1 MKSNPILTV
10 LSAAA
15 IGFLIGVPFAVQIT
29 SKLLPLNLV
38 GDGNCNTSGSNI
50 FARFSTPFR
59 NSTSNYTA
67 EGTPL
72 LQSNA
77 TSDSE
82 VQTLNLSEIKS
93 TPVGLDEDHVST
105 YVTATWFSYIP
116 WGHV

>member
-1 MKSNPILTV
+1 MRMKSNPFLRV
-10 LSAAA
+10 LFAAA
-15 IGFLIGVPFAVQIT
+15 IGFLIGV
-29 SKLLPLNLV
+29 S
-38 GDGNCNTSGSNI
+38 

-105 YVTATWFSYIP
+105 YVTATWFIYIP

>member
-1 MKSNPILTV
+1 MKSNPILRV
-10 LSAAA
+10 LSAAV
-15 IGFLIGVPFAVQIT
+15 IGFLIGVPFAVQMT
-29 SKLLPLNLV
+29 SKLFPLNLV
-38 GDGNCNTSGSNI
+38 GDGNYNASGSNI

-82 VQTLNLSEIKS
+82 VQLLSTCRKLLIKS
-93 TPVGLDEDHVST
+93 MQELFLYTVYGLILSHIIKL
-105 YVTATWFSYIP
+105 WR
-116 WGHV
+116 